1 MNHRTMWTAG
11 GLAALG
17 LMLAA
22 LPGPSRA
29 KLAPEERAL
38 EQMQQR
44 LEEMQERIQAKLAW
58 GQEEITSRAARLAE
72 EPGPHIALAKE
83 ALARAADALPDGD
96 EVAAMAMPG
105 EGAGWLGVEMREIT
119 AEKAKELKLPA
130 ERGVLLNQVMA
141 DSPAAKA
148 GLKEDDVVTEING
161 QPIEGTLQF
170 RRMIRE
176 IPAGRT
182 AQLTVWRGGRTQ
194 SLSVTLESAME
205 AHKGWAKRM
214 PPRNFTFHMPPMPE
228 MPDMPQFEW
237 HGEMMQSG
245 RPRLG
250 IDGEDLSGQLGAYFG
265 APDGEGILVHEVHEG
280 SPAEKA
286 GIKAG
291 DVLIKF
297 DGERLRTV
305 GDLREKL
312 AGVREQKKVKLGVLR
327 NRNEITVEAT
337 IEPPEAPK
345 PRKTEH
351 PTNI

>member
-22 LPGPSRA
+22 LPGPSRT

-44 LEEMQERIQAKLAW
+44 LEEMQERIQAKLA
-58 GQEEITSRAARLAE
+58 GAQEEIASRTARLAE
-72 EPGPHIALAKE
+72 EPGPHIALAK
-83 ALARAADALPDGD
+83 AAIARAADALPDGD

-148 GLKEDDVVTEING
+148 GLKENDVVTEING

-194 SLSVTLESAME
+194 SLSVTLGSAME
-205 AHKGWAKRM
+205 AHKAWAKRLG
-214 PPRNFTFHMPPMPE
+214 PREFTFHMPE
-228 MPDMPQFEW
+228 MPDMPRFEW

-291 DVLIKF
+291 DVLIKI

-337 IEPPEAPK
+337 IEPPETPK
-345 PRKTEH
+345 PRKPGH

>member
-1 MNHRTMWTAG
+1 MNYRTMWTAG

-29 KLAPEERAL
+29 KQAPEERAL
-38 EQMQQR
+38 AQMQQR
-44 LEEMQERIQAKLAW
+44 L
-58 GQEEITSRAARLAE
+58 AE
-72 EPGPHIALAKE
+72 EAM
-83 ALARAADALPDGD
+83 ARTANSLPDGD
-96 EVAAMAMPG
+96 EVAAMASPG

-119 AEKAKELKLPA
+119 AEKAKELKLPV
-130 ERGVLLNQVMA
+130 ERGVLLSHVVA

-148 GLKEDDVVTEING
+148 GLKENDVVTEING
-161 QPIEGTLQF
+161 QPIEGALQF

-176 IPAGRT
+176 IPAGRS
-182 AQLTVWRGGRTQ
+182 AQLTVWREGRAQ
-194 SLSVTLESAME
+194 SLKVTLGSAME
-205 AHKGWAKRM
+205 AHKAWAKRQ
-214 PPRNFTFHMPPMPE
+214 PPREFTFHMPPMPE

-237 HGEMMQSG
+237 HGEMMPGG

-265 APDGEGILVHEVHEG
+265 APDGEGILVRDVHEG

-297 DGERLRTV
+297 DSERLRTI

-327 NRNEITVEAT
+327 NRSEITVEAT

-345 PRKTEH
+345 PRKTWH

>member
-1 MNHRTMWTAG
+1 MNHRTMWIAG

-29 KLAPEERAL
+29 KQAPEERAL

-44 LEEMQERIQAKLAW
+44 LEEMQERIQAKLA
-58 GQEEITSRAARLAE
+58 GSQEEVTSRAARLEEELGPHLVLAE
-72 EPGPHIALAKE
+72 EAIA
-83 ALARAADALPDGD
+83 RTADSLPDG
-96 EVAAMAMPG
+96 EEAAAMALPG

-130 ERGVLLNQVMA
+130 ERGVLLSQVMK

-148 GLKEDDVVTEING
+148 GLKENDVVTEING
-161 QPIEGTLQF
+161 QRIEGALQF

-182 AQLTVWRGGRTQ
+182 AQLTVWREGRTQ
-194 SLSVTLESAME
+194 SLSVTLGSAME
-205 AHKGWAKRM
+205 AHKAWGKRL
-214 PPRNFTFHMPPMPE
+214 PPREFTFHMPE
-228 MPDMPQFEW
+228 MPDMPRFEW
-237 HGEMMQSG
+237 HGEMMPGG

-265 APDGEGILVHEVHEG
+265 APDGEGILVHEVHQG

-297 DGERLRTV
+297 DGERIRTV

-312 AGVREQKKVKLGVLR
+312 AGVREQKKVKLGLLR

-337 IEPPEAPK
+337 IEPPETPK